1 MARGQASVRARDALT
16 ALWASYEQLRPPV
29 DYTTE
34 RTLLADMTTQRSLRI
49 LDSRAA
55 LPDMFWLVLIVG
67 AVVTIGGNI
76 LLYMEHVQSHAA
88 MVALLTAV
96 ITSILWLLLIVE
108 HPFAGGV
115 RVSPESFQYALQ
127 VIDAL
132 PG

>member
-1 MARGQASVRARDALT
+1 
-16 ALWASYEQLRPPV
+16 
-29 DYTTE
+29 
-34 RTLLADMTTQRSLRI
+34 
-49 LDSRAA
+49 
-55 LPDMFWLVLIVG
+55 MFWLVLIVG